1 MKPLSEIK
9 LQQSSELNL
18 LIEWVGSQSR
28 LADGLGVSK
37 QVVQGWVKRGRISA
51 QSAIRVEK
59 ETNGFFKKE
68 GLRPDVIEWNV

>member
-18 LIEWVGSQSR
+18 LIEWVGSQAI
-28 LADGLGVSK
+28 LARGLGVSK

-51 QSAIRVEK
+51 HAAIRVEK